1 MSPLA
6 LVPVDSALGCVVA
19 LLALAYPVPVLVRA
33 LVDQT
38 RTAARADRHVARFRP

>member
-1 MSPLA
+1 MNPLA

-19 LLALAYPVPVLVRA
+19 VLVRA

-38 RTAARADRHVARFRP
+38 RTAARADRHVARYRP